1 MLEISNLRT
10 TLIGPV
16 NLTIAKG
23 ECAAILGP
31 SGSGKSLLLRA
42 IADLD
47 PNEGSVRLDGRS
59 REAMPAYAWRRLA
72 ALVPAES
79 GWWTDSVASHFA
91 SEPPPEALLEAVG
104 LADALG
110 WSVSR
115 LSSGERQ
122 QLALV
127 RALQLD
133 PQVLL
138 LDEPTS
144 SLDEAATQRVEKLL
158 KDRLASGTAIL
169 LVTHDPAQADR
180 LAHKQ
185 LAMQAGQLT
194 DRKGQAA

>member
-10 TLIGPV
+10 ALIGPV
-16 NLTIAKG
+16 NLSVAKG

-47 PNEGSVRLDGRS
+47 PNEGDVRLDGRS
-59 REAMPAYAWRRLA
+59 REAMAAYIWRRLV

-79 GWWTDSVASHFA
+79 GWWTDRIASHFA
-91 SEPPPEALLEAVG
+91 AEPAPEALLDAVG
-104 LADALG
+104 LPDALG
-110 WSVSR
+110 WVVNR

-122 QLALV
+122 RLALI

-138 LDEPTS
+138 LDEPTA
-144 SLDEAATQRVEKLL
+144 SLDEAATQHVETILAE
-158 KDRLASGTAIL
+158 RLGSGVAIV

-180 LAHKQ
+180 LAHRRF
-185 LAMQAGQLT
+185 AMEAGQLT
-194 DRKGQAA
+194 ARKGRAA